1 MPTMDETEARR
12 LFAEARVARLATS
25 DAEGRPHLVPLVF
38 AQRGDEIVTAIDWKP
53 KKPGRVKR
61 LANIA
66 VHPEVCLLVDAYD
79 EDWDRLW
86 WVRADGTA
94 RVVPP
99 DAGNAPER
107 GARSEYADAVELLR
121 QKYAPYRQQP
131 PDGPVIVI
139 SVRRWHGWRAR
150 SDQDPVR

>member
-1 MPTMDETEARR
+1 MPVMDEAEARR
-12 LFAEARVARLATS
+12 RFAEARVARLATS
-25 DAEGRPHLVPLVF
+25 DAEGRPYLVPLVF

-53 KKPGRVKR
+53 KRPGRVKR
-61 LANIA
+61 LDNIA
-66 VHPEVCLLVDAYD
+66 VRPEVCLLVDEYD
-79 EDWDRLW
+79 DDWDRLW

-99 DAGNAPER
+99 DAPER
-107 GARSEYADAVELLR
+107 DARDEYATAVELLR
-121 QKYAPYRQQP
+121 QKYAQYRQRP

-150 SDQDPVR
+150 SDEPTGR

>member
-1 MPTMDETEARR
+1 MPVMDDAEARR
-12 LFAEARVARLATS
+12 RFAQARVARLATS

-38 AQRGDEIVTAIDWKP
+38 AQRGGEIVTAIDWKP
-53 KKPGRVKR
+53 KRPGRVKR
-61 LANIA
+61 LDNIA
-66 VHPEVCLLVDAYD
+66 VRPEVCLLVDEYD
-79 EDWDRLW
+79 DDWDRLW

-99 DAGNAPER
+99 DAPEKD
-107 GARSEYADAVELLR
+107 ARDEYATAVELLR
-121 QKYAPYRQQP
+121 QKYAQYRQRP

-150 SDQDPVR
+150 SDEATGR

>member
-1 MPTMDETEARR
+1 MPVMDEAEARQW
-12 LFAEARVARLATS
+12 FAEARVARLATS

-38 AQRGDEIVTAIDWKP
+38 ARRGDEIVTAIDWKP
-53 KKPGRVKR
+53 KRPGRVKR
-61 LANIA
+61 LDNIA

-94 RVVPP
+94 RVVQP
-99 DAGNAPER
+99 DAPETD
-107 GARSEYADAVELLR
+107 ARDEYAAAVELLR
-121 QKYAPYRQQP
+121 QKYAQYRQRP
-131 PDGPVIVI
+131 PGGPVIVV

-150 SDQDPVR
+150 SDEDPGR

>member
-1 MPTMDETEARR
+1 MPVMDEAEARR
-12 LFAEARVARLATS
+12 RFAEAPVARLATS
-25 DAEGRPHLVPLVF
+25 DAEGRPYLVPLVF

-53 KKPGRVKR
+53 KRPGRVKR
-61 LANIA
+61 LDNIA
-66 VHPEVCLLVDAYD
+66 VRPEVCLLVDEYD
-79 EDWDRLW
+79 DDWDRLW

-99 DAGNAPER
+99 GAPER
-107 GARSEYADAVELLR
+107 DARDEYATAVELLR
-121 QKYAPYRQQP
+121 QKYAQYRQRP

-150 SDQDPVR
+150 SDEPTGR